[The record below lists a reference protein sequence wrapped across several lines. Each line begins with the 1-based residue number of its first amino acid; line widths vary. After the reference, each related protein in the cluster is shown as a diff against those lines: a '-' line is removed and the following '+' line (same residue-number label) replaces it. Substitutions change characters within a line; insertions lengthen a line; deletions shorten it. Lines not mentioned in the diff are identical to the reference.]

1 MIVTYNMLMSELAH
15 YSNPRQKLGRLVKEG
30 KYTPVVRGL
39 YETDKNT
46 PGYLLA
52 ASIYG
57 PSYLSFSF
65 ALSWHGLI
73 PEAVYTYTSATFEKK
88 KKKEYNTL
96 FGCFTYR
103 DVPSLAYPYDI
114 LIKKE
119 KEYYFQIASPEKAL
133 CDLLYTISPVG
144 SLKEMRKLLWEDL
157 RMESSAVFSLNASEV
172 EHLSGLYHS
181 TNVSLLSKLLR
192 RRA

>member
-1 MIVTYNMLMSELAH
+1 MFAYFKGILA
-15 YSNPRQKLGRLVKEG
+15 SKKEG
-30 KYTPVVRGL
+30 SIIV
-39 YETDKNT
+39 ETGGV
-46 PGYLLA
+46 GYLINYPAGLMD
-52 ASIYG
+52 
-57 PSYLSFSF
+57 
-65 ALSWHGLI
+65 ALPGRG
-73 PEAVYTYTSATFEKK
+73 EDVTVYTYTSATFEKK

-103 DVPSLAYPYDI
+103 DVPSLAYPYGI

-119 KEYYFQIASPEKAL
+119 NEYYFQIASPEKAL

-157 RMESSAVFSLNASEV
+157 RMESSAVFNLNASEV

-181 TNVSLLSKLLR
+181 TNVILLSKLLR

>member
-57 PSYLSFSF
+57 PS
-65 ALSWHGLI
+65 
-73 PEAVYTYTSATFEKK
+73 
-88 KKKEYNTL
+88 
-96 FGCFTYR
+96 
-103 DVPSLAYPYDI
+103 
-114 LIKKE
+114 
-119 KEYYFQIASPEKAL
+119 
-133 CDLLYTISPVG
+133 
-144 SLKEMRKLLWEDL
+144 
-157 RMESSAVFSLNASEV
+157 
-172 EHLSGLYHS
+172 
-181 TNVSLLSKLLR
+181 
-192 RRA
+192 